1 MSMDCSTCM
10 KSTQILLASL
20 LLIVLSACVSNQPK
34 QASNQVNAE
43 IPSWVKVPPGDN
55 SVHMYGIGEG
65 YSLDRAKQSA
75 LKDIAGKLAT
85 HVKSETENRS
95 YLQNGQLDSSFKQ
108 KINTHVKDTKLTNYE
123 TLKTAQSQGQYYVL
137 VAMSRAAFVKDKQ
150 DQLAEI
156 NNRISTELNNVEKKN
171 KLLQLVSYNEA
182 INLSNQARPLI
193 YLIGAA
199 DSKADVQ
206 QHLDTYRKYEQKEK
220 RLSETTQFFLKSNVE
235 MAPLVRQIQKA
246 LQTNGFQLSN
256 RSKADSVVELK
267 GSMTEQEIFS
277 TKSVRINFDVLT
289 KTRSGQLVSSR
300 SYQLTGS
307 SVTSYDSARKIA
319 MNKLTKKLSN
329 KVDVY
334 HMLGLIE
341 TL

>member
-1 MSMDCSTCM
+1 MDCSTRL
-10 KSTQILLASL
+10 KTIQTLLASL
-20 LLIVLSACVSNQPK
+20 LFLALSACVSNQPK
-34 QASNQVNAE
+34 ETSTQINTE
-43 IPSWVKVPPGDN
+43 IPGWVKAPPGDN

-123 TLKTAQSQGQYYVL
+123 TLKTAQNQGLYYVL
-137 VAMSRAAFVKDKQ
+137 ISMSRAAFVKDKQ
-150 DQLAEI
+150 DQLVEI
-156 NNRISTELNNVEKKN
+156 NNKISTELNNIEKKN

-182 INLSNQARPLI
+182 INLGNQARPLI
-193 YLIGAA
+193 YLINAA

-206 QHLDTYRKYEQKEK
+206 HHLDTYRKYEQKEK
-220 RLSETTQFFLKSNVE
+220 RLSETTQFFLKSNVA
-235 MAPLVRQIQKA
+235 MDPLVRQIQKA
-246 LQTNGFQLSN
+246 LQINGFQLSGQ
-256 RSKADSVVELK
+256 SKADSIVELK

-277 TKSVRINFDVLT
+277 TKNVKINFDVLT

-307 SVTSYDSARKIA
+307 SVSSYDFAREIA

-329 KVDVY
+329 KADVY
-334 HMLGLIE
+334 HMLGLVE
-341 TL
+341 TLK